1 MVLIDV
7 ANEYNSYIELSNS
20 ASEALDFQSF
30 LSSFFAA
37 EHSLGRLAEAPVGD
51 LVQAG
56 LGDMNFGSLFQDLQ
70 LRRDMIFNQA
80 IKRSYDR
87 ELEVA
92 ALMSSERG
100 RRSVMDR
107 WLQVVVAS
115 QTLSPVSYNYLKELF
130 NQP

>member
-30 LSSFFAA
+30 LFSFFAA
-37 EHSLGRLAEAPVGD
+37 EHSLGLLAEAPVGD
-51 LVQAG
+51 LVRAG
-56 LGDMNFGSLFQDLQ
+56 LGDMNFGSLFRDLQ
-70 LRRDMIFNQA
+70 LRRDIIFNQA

-100 RRSVMDR
+100 RRSAMDR

-115 QTLSPVSYNYLKELF
+115 QALSPVNYNYLKELF